1 MSESILTID
10 ECFSSPQR
18 PEIKSERLR
27 VRVKTQGESLNI
39 GQLKKAIIKKGY
51 PSLSD
56 PSRITLIIPDG
67 RGTLLHDHMMASM
80 VPLNSNILALVS
92 PSANETTRLHAK
104 NGINLPSILFVYTN
118 ASLRTFIKMPESIP
132 LSPSGVWLG
141 LNLAWNVNL
150 EQLISYFIGIGFN
163 RDLVLKEAHRHDAFL
178 SFSSSGPFSNVNPNH
193 KGYLSPQLMF
203 RLWDAAGLNK
213 LIASQNRARNPCTSE
228 LEVYSA
234 SCFSVDSVS
243 SASTVHG
250 VQHGYSPK
258 VPTPIPSVIM
268 ASPSEHESA
277 YDEGFYQHFNQSA
290 RTVTSA
296 SSESGQ
302 SASSHAYSSYSSSS
316 GSSHDDCSDRES
328 MDWRSSTT
336 TRFSSSTR
344 ISNLIKKIHE
354 LTQERDRVL
363 GECEKLKENQPS
375 SSNKYPNQLRKFE
388 EERMLLTNQLEN
400 LNQENCTLKEEI
412 QAEVQTV
419 EALFQR
425 IGALEAMNDSAQA
438 EVKAEVETIR
448 ENLSGVI
455 SCPICCERYGSLSSN
470 ADRRPI
476 HLSCGHIFCATC
488 LDTDWRSRFNDGNPN
503 PYRCFNRCTNVDPSR
518 LGEIYLLEDVKEILD
533 RLAAC

>member
-92 PSANETTRLHAK
+92 PSANETTRLHSK

-118 ASLRTFIKMPESIP
+118 ASLKTFIKMPESIP
-132 LSPSGVWLG
+132 LSPSGVWLA
-141 LNLAWNVNL
+141 LNLTWNVTL

-163 RDLVLKEAHRHDAFL
+163 QDLVVKESHRHDAFL

-193 KGYLSPQLMF
+193 KGYLAPQLMF

-213 LIASQNRARNPCTSE
+213 LIASQNRDRTRCTSE
-228 LEVYSA
+228 IEVYSA

-243 SASTVHG
+243 STSTIHG
-250 VQHGYSPK
+250 GPHGYSPK
-258 VPTPIPSVIM
+258 TPTPIPSVIM

-296 SSESGQ
+296 SSESGR
-302 SASSHAYSSYSSSS
+302 SASSGAYSSYSSSS
-316 GSSHDDCSDRES
+316 SSGVDDYSDRES

-336 TRFSSSTR
+336 TRFSSSNR
-344 ISNLIKKIHE
+344 ISNLVKKIQE

-363 GECEKLKENQPS
+363 GECEKLKENQPCS
-375 SSNKYPNQLRKFE
+375 SKNSHQSRKLE
-388 EERMLLTNQLEN
+388 EERTILTNQLKH

-425 IGALEAMNDSAQA
+425 IGDLEAMNHSTQA
-438 EVKAEVETIR
+438 EVKAEVQSIR

-455 SCPICCERYGSLSSN
+455 TCPICCERYGSLSSN

-518 LGEIYLLEDVKEILD
+518 LGEIYLLEEVKEILD
-533 RLAAC
+533 RLTAC